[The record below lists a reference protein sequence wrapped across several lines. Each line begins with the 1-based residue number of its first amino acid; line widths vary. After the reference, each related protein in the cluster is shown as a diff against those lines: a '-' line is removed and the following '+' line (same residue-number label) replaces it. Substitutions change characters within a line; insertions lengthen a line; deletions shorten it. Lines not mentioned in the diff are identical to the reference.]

1 MIEYCFENQL
11 YLLHMKKINE
21 KSAFYCPPEVKVF
34 AVTTEG
40 VLCSSQHEGYQPY
53 EGNDQFDWEE

>member
-1 MIEYCFENQL
+1 
-11 YLLHMKKINE
+11 MKKFNE

-34 AVTTEG
+34 AVITEG
-40 VLCSSQHEGYQPY
+40 MICWSQHEGYQPY